1 MSVYNK
7 KQRDTSGRISRLL
20 TKNQLN
26 RPRKH
31 ASLQHLHFVQI
42 PRHRHKLLLRQIVL
56 GFDSEEMIFNSHPRK
71 PTRHDCC
78 L

>member
-7 KQRDTSGRISRLL
+7 KQRDTNGRISRLL
-20 TKNQLN
+20 TKNQHS
-26 RPRKH
+26 RTKQH
-31 ASLQHLHFVQI
+31 ASQQHLHFVLI

-56 GFDSEEMIFNSHPRK
+56 GFDSEMMNFNNHPRK
-71 PTRHDCC
+71 PTKYNCC